1 MHPPLSHRG
10 SRSATERAW
19 RSRLCQLVQGEALV
33 QGSLVRMAR
42 PCGNPGCRCAR
53 RGQKHVS
60 WYLAVT
66 RHGKSQMFYIPHTWE
81 PRVKESIQQ
90 YRQIRQLLRQLSD
103 LAVERLRRRQE

>member
-1 MHPPLSHRG
+1 MNPFLAHRG

-19 RSRLCQLVQGEALV
+19 RSRLCQLVQGEAFV

-42 PCGNPGCRCAR
+42 TCGNPGCRCAR

-66 RHGKSQMFYIPHTWE
+66 RHGKSQMLYLPHTWE
-81 PRVKESIQQ
+81 LRVKGWIQQ
-90 YRQIRQLLRQLSD
+90 HRQIRQLLQQLSD